1 MHTQNW
7 QKKHMDLMRHSKYF
21 TNTNFECKFDGCISS
36 LRRISQLS
44 PLEQMKVQF
53 CNKLLGGKSQIIHSL
68 GSVVNCQEVYDRY
81 STVQY
86 STVQYSTVQYRRC
99 MTGLARRGGSEQR
112 RRGGG
117 SLSMGDQSLRL
128 VMIRMLMIEV
138 SSLEFF

>member
-1 MHTQNW
+1 
-7 QKKHMDLMRHSKYF
+7 MRHSKYF
-21 TNTNFECKFDGCISS
+21 TNTNFECKFHGCISS

-86 STVQYSTVQYRRC
+86 STVQYSTVKYSRVQDSTVQYRRC

-117 SLSMGDQSLRL
+117 SLSMGDQSHRL

>member
-1 MHTQNW
+1 MNCPQLLHLSQVHTQNW

-21 TNTNFECKFDGCISS
+21 TNTNFECKFHGCISS

-81 STVQY
+81 SAVQY
-86 STVQYSTVQYRRC
+86 STVQYST
-99 MTGLARRGGSEQR
+99 GG
-112 RRGGG
+112 
-117 SLSMGDQSLRL
+117 
-128 VMIRMLMIEV
+128 V
-138 SSLEFF
+138 